1 MAGFNLTAQI
11 NLRGPG
17 NVKKVV
23 AGIQKQLS
31 GLKAD
36 VNLNIGKGTL
46 NTLQSANKKLLAIN
60 SSLQKVSS
68 NAKQANAA
76 VGQFAQTINSIG
88 TGNVSVKIQAAS
100 KATQQLGK
108 NAGITFKN
116 LKVARTEIEEFGRQ
130 SALAIRRFTAFASV
144 TSVIYGVNNAINQAL
159 SDFIKFDRQLVRI
172 AQVSGQTVGNLKG
185 LQGTIGELATGI
197 GVSSSSLAEV
207 SVTLTQAGFSIREV
221 EKALKALALTDVAPT
236 FNNLNDTVQG
246 SIALLRQFSIGTGQL
261 EASLSSINAVAAQFA
276 VESSDIISAIQR
288 AGGVFAAASR
298 GVSEGTDALNEFI
311 AIFTSVRATTREGAE
326 TIATGL
332 RTIFTRLQ
340 RESTIDALKEF
351 GVNLQDA
358 EGKFVGAYKAVQLL
372 SEGLGSLDPRDIRFS
387 KIVEELGG
395 FRQIGKVIPLI
406 GQFATAQEAL
416 RVAQTGQDSLAK
428 SNAQAQA
435 ALAVQFARVREE
447 FLRLVRDIAGT
458 DSFKG
463 LISGALSLASAMIK
477 VADAVKGVIP
487 IIGLLA
493 AAKGAS
499 AITQFAKGFGG
510 GLRRTQGF
518 ARGGTVPGTGNTDS
532 VPAMLT
538 PGEFVLRKSAVRAI
552 GTEKL
557 HKMNKYGS
565 GDTVKDIANT
575 AGVSKQLLR
584 SISRN
589 REQPFRTGVATN
601 ANDRFTANISYDST
615 SRTEVENYIKKLP
628 KKKQDSFR
636 SRIFGKNKE
645 LKGEAFE
652 QYLSAKKTKAARTS
666 SISKTY
672 PVDFHSGSFYGEAK
686 NVHTKLNEN
695 IFIDKLY
702 RARVLDGSYK
712 NRKDQAGRP
721 PSSESGQN
729 INLGKIKVFY
739 SKFAKGGFAEA
750 PIVDDITQASGSI
763 LPRPGSA
770 IQSLIASGGGAV
782 DIDRTLKRT
791 IGDKAYAKART
802 RGQET
807 ASLNKYFRDASVRLN
822 DIKSAPLTKFGE
834 ELKSAIQSR
843 QLDPK
848 KISIISKSSRV
859 KGVAEYLSELFG
871 IPTANMIF
879 TQGGSKQ
886 PALDAMRSKGP
897 RVNRVK
903 MATGGSVQDTVPA
916 MLTPGEF
923 VFSKES
929 ANRIGYGNL
938 RKMNTRP
945 QGFNKGGVVGYAN
958 GGLTGVRGGDIR
970 IGSGLTGQLEAL
982 EQAFVSLGLPVDQI
996 TKAVNNNGK
1005 VSRQTYLEF
1014 SKQAKANVRLAKA
1027 SAQTTAERK
1036 KAELVEKQLAAVRSG
1051 VAQQKTGSALLS
1063 NANSFANSQAFT
1075 SLILGAGGAAVAL
1088 ESLNTPLTS
1097 FGSTLI
1103 SSTASF
1109 VTAMVAAT
1117 SAATNFARTGFAQKI
1132 GGVLG
1137 KIPGIGKLGGVF
1149 LKAIPVVGAVTTAFG
1164 LVTGVVQAYYS
1175 YQRKQIELARKLTKA
1190 GLERATESAAKA
1202 LEKFSKD
1209 ASAINFAEVN
1219 RRIADQIAA
1228 GNADA
1233 EQIGKSVRLERQDT
1247 TGISG
1252 TMRELGAYI
1261 TFGYIDS
1268 IEDATRQN
1276 EDKVKAAAKQLA
1288 DTYAPALQNAQNVV
1302 FQKLAAG
1309 ATIKDLENAP
1319 AGSEEAKALNNLV
1332 EAALAADQTYQEQ
1345 VALAAQQGK
1354 QLTAQQINANRE
1366 RIRSELLTG
1375 NGTIALRDKL
1385 EQAARA
1391 QERLGRLQARLATSF
1406 EKLNNAVQQSAN
1418 LINFEAQNRQSAIDS
1433 SIAAARGEASIT
1445 EIRSR
1450 TANVLDNPL
1459 AYTPQER
1466 ADTRADLTRNLTPA
1480 LGESRAREV
1489 SALSTFDAAA
1499 IDKSFADVANNV
1511 AVAAAPSEI
1520 SEQIQDNL
1528 ALEIDKLRAA
1538 GATDAANN
1546 LQQQANEAASV
1557 LAQKLQKEEDPTKRQ
1572 TLIDETLE
1580 DLKKNFNE
1588 VRNQAVNLAKTFEQ
1602 TRINAF
1608 NQFAKNLAQAANLQN
1623 EALKYQQAAINASR
1637 NASDSINEAL
1647 TGFGPSVRELTAR
1660 QDADTARLTGGPT
1673 DPAGIKANF
1682 DALKASSSSLQQAF
1696 DDAVAAGDTAEAE
1709 RLARELTAV
1718 NNQLNNNRAA
1728 LERLAES
1735 ASKAAEAALAEV
1747 NERKRLQDANR
1758 QFAETLLTSGP
1769 EELKKL
1775 DESLVRANQRVNG
1788 FIPQAGASQRKR
1800 FFELLKQTG
1809 SVQQASQGVA
1819 AETRAE
1825 DLKFLQQTR
1834 DVRIMNMQDM
1844 GMTLEEA
1851 TQRANQDESRILGQ
1865 MGAEAGLGRLGRQ
1878 IVGRAAATTADR
1890 RNDPVMRD
1898 LITQYQ
1904 NAAAVQQQANEQLS
1918 LIASGAANE
1927 ALVESQKN
1935 LRTSIDDLNARIAG
1949 ADERSRP
1956 DGVNPG
1962 RGQVPAYR
1970 AAGGSIFQPRGTDT
1984 VPAMLT
1990 PGEFVVNRK
1999 ATQKNMGLLQ
2009 AINGGQV
2016 NTYSKGGKVLYLRG
2030 GGFAARDTNK
2040 DGVITVG
2047 VEDASGLTDTNNDGR
2062 ISFAEYMNTQSV
2074 NDPRMKDAVN
2084 KINQRL
2090 VKTGSI
2096 QNPQQYLA
2104 HEQYV
2109 DMIETFG
2116 PIAEEL
2122 ANYATQNS
2130 EKFLKRY
2137 QDYKAHMES
2146 GLPNDTKARERWFK
2160 KRDEFLS
2167 DSAFAWYA
2175 ATAQNTDPT
2184 GQKTSDFLGN
2194 VASGKA
2200 RAPGI
2205 FQIGNRALDIYQQKF
2220 DENINKGMNPNDARE
2235 GALDYLYT
2243 DTALAAYPGT
2253 REAVTRMAER
2263 RDTYRAIRGGGGT
2276 VTRLRASHQAGLQA
2290 ARKAQREGKDPQKA
2304 YNETRNKYLEDK
2316 AQEYKDRRIKQH
2328 VEGRGAKPLSNQ
2340 ELKDMGYSEIDIGL
2354 MNTKRFVALSEKEG
2368 TEEYKL
2374 AQEAKRRRE
2383 REERRRQADEEIKA
2397 SRERI
2402 REESRKEE
2410 EAKEAARKQ
2419 RLEEFKASPE
2429 GIAFQAEIDQR
2440 MQKVRDDF
2448 DAKRAAEASAKE
2460 GKVFDISTRKEID
2473 PVIDPFA
2480 SASAALNQ
2488 IQIQAEERLARS
2500 FKSGMQERAEQ
2511 LRIEEELQK
2520 QKALEDNHKATEKT
2534 KQWQAVQKHLVDDI
2548 EGRMEQLKAT
2558 GKVKTPARGGG
2569 TKEYQEYEKLRK
2581 RLEIVKAGGR
2591 KGTVQ
2596 LPLAQARRGKP
2607 LTPEQIKYNEETQK
2621 QNELLAFATSFYN
2634 DEGLMSPEAL
2644 AAAAEAPGVKQV
2656 LGTLESAAQA
2666 GKGVLQVAGG
2676 ALGTLVGAG
2685 AISVGEITK
2694 ELGILPD
2701 EAQAF
2706 IDTFGNVLT
2715 KDSIRM
2721 VKIGAGNT
2729 VSAGVNLRET
2739 YAGPSTD
2746 VDSIQIKRGTEQ
2758 LDKQRLAEADALGV
2772 GGAVRLAD
2780 LITELAADATIG
2792 DGLFTAAFKGG
2803 KLTVSGLRSIAQS
2816 EKAVEL
2822 LSKAGKIGPE
2832 ALELLQKSR
2841 NKLVEIGQYDVG
2853 EGLKRFNKFMS
2864 TPAVN
2869 PQQAKLQ
2876 AQLKATR
2883 QRALDA
2889 GVPPDRV
2896 DALMS
2901 DVLEDI
2907 SDRATIRSALSGP
2920 LDEAT
2925 DAAVKQ
2931 ERAARLRDIRKY
2943 TEDDA
2948 LKAAQGDT
2956 RLDSDTYAAVKQE
2969 LEFRARTYAKNT
2981 GRPVKE
2987 VTPKD
2992 IIESAGGDYDE
3003 YLRVKNAR
3011 LYTSKEV
3018 EYIVNSN
3025 DPLDALKYETQK
3037 GIRAREAGVDVRD
3050 VNRDSLETSPQVL
3063 TPEQKRLIQASQA
3076 SDANLRRTFP
3086 DMDAPDMPI
3095 NPLDDPNIK
3104 MEELTPQQIAQNRAV
3119 DAELLTTRQTVN
3131 PTTQGQAGRQP
3142 GIVSESPT
3150 TTAAKQKLTTSLNVS
3165 APANTQDITSLDV
3178 GGLPKY
3184 DAAQMMRDS
3193 SLWPSEIVTSTK
3205 VSNASG
3211 SIPTRRTKR
3220 TIPEGPLDTRDP
3232 TAPIQQ
3238 TSETISA
3245 GAIPG
3250 TGPIDVSAG
3259 SMRGA
3264 GTTDVQAIPTIPT
3277 SQKPRL
3283 TLDQDTEYRRML
3295 REGVDREEAAVI
3307 AQRFNNGGIVYASNG
3322 ALMPFKSRGTDTVPA
3337 MLTPGEFVVN
3347 RDATSKFL
3355 PTLRA
3360 INNGYSNHNQ
3370 MVNHLAGGGIVKG
3383 PQYLQAGG
3391 ITGRGANNGVSV
3403 GSKIEGMEE
3412 FKAMIAEFNQAVSGG
3427 TENMNNVVSQI
3438 SQASTAFSATAQS
3451 VNEAATNIPDR
3462 VNVAQNLRVDGIPE
3476 TLNDFSNNL
3485 LNSSVAQSTQQTAQ
3499 QFNDL
3504 NTKNEG
3510 SLGLPSPNNNAFIA

>member
-221 EKALKALALTDVAPT
+221 QKALKALALTDVAPT

-447 FLRLVRDIAGT
+447 FLKLVRDVAGT

-499 AITQFAKGFGG
+499 AITQFARGFGG

-518 ARGGTVPGTGNTDS
+518 ARGGTVPGSGNTDS

-538 PGEFVLRKSAVRAI
+538 PGEFVLRKSAVKAI

-557 HKMNKYGS
+557 HKMNNYAYG
-565 GDTVKDIANT
+565 GTVKNLSRYYPSIVKKTGYEKIKDRKLKDRSVFRKISPRTLSETEISTWQNSTDPDWMKFEKLLEKKYNT
-575 AGVSKQLLR
+575 GPRAENLGQSRFAILDFPETR
-584 SISRN
+584 S
-589 REQPFRTGVATN
+589 EAKF
-601 ANDRFTANISYDST
+601 
-615 SRTEVENYIKKLP
+615 LP
-628 KKKQDSFR
+628 KNARYGDNDS
-636 SRIFGKNKE
+636 I
-645 LKGEAFE
+645 KGNNPG
-652 QYLSAKKTKAARTS
+652 
-666 SISKTY
+666 SIA
-672 PVDFHSGSFYGEAK
+672 AK
-686 NVHTKLNEN
+686 NLFFENSQLTGDINEFPNILQTTALSNKPITTYWADPREFQAKL
-695 IFIDKLY
+695 
-702 RARVLDGSYK
+702 
-712 NRKDQAGRP
+712 
-721 PSSESGQN
+721 
-729 INLGKIKVFY
+729 
-739 SKFAKGGFAEA
+739 
-750 PIVDDITQASGSI
+750 TQKAS
-763 LPRPGSA
+763 
-770 IQSLIASGGGAV
+770 
-782 DIDRTLKRT
+782 
-791 IGDKAYAKART
+791 
-802 RGQET
+802 
-807 ASLNKYFRDASVRLN
+807 
-822 DIKSAPLTKFGE
+822 
-834 ELKSAIQSR
+834 
-843 QLDPK
+843 
-848 KISIISKSSRV
+848 
-859 KGVAEYLSELFG
+859 
-871 IPTANMIF
+871 
-879 TQGGSKQ
+879 
-886 PALDAMRSKGP
+886 
-897 RVNRVK
+897 
-903 MATGGSVQDTVPA
+903 GGSVQDTVPA

-923 VFSKES
+923 VMNAKS
-929 ANRIGYGNL
+929 AKAVGYGNL

-982 EQAFVSLGLPVDQI
+982 EQAFISLGLPVDQI

-1051 VAQQKTGSALLS
+1051 VAQQKTGSALVS

-1117 SAATNFARTGFAQKI
+1117 SAASNFARTGFAQKI
-1132 GGVLG
+1132 GGALG
-1137 KIPGIGKLGGVF
+1137 KIPGLAKLGGVF

-1175 YQRKQIELARKLTKA
+1175 YQRKQIALARELTKA

-1354 QLTAQQINANRE
+1354 QLTAQQIDANRK

-1418 LINFEAQNRQSAIDS
+1418 LINFEAETRQSAIDS

-1459 AYTPQER
+1459 AYTPGER
-1466 ADTRADLTRNLTPA
+1466 ADTRAELTRNLTPA

-1499 IDKSFADVANNV
+1499 IEKSFADVANNV

-1557 LAQKLQKEEDPTKRQ
+1557 LAQKLKDEQDPTKRQ

-1580 DLKKNFNE
+1580 NLKKNFNE

-1696 DDAVAAGDTAEAE
+1696 DEAVAAGDTAEAE

-1788 FIPQAGASQRKR
+1788 FMPQAGASQRKR

-1865 MGAEAGLGRLGRQ
+1865 MGREAGLGRLGRQ
-1878 IVGRAAATTADR
+1878 IVGRAVATTADR

-1904 NAAAVQQQANEQLS
+1904 NAAVVQQQANEQLS

-1927 ALVESQKN
+1927 ALVKSQEN

-1949 ADERSRP
+1949 ADIRSRP

-2062 ISFAEYMNTQSV
+2062 ISFAEYMNTQSI

-2090 VKTGSI
+2090 VKTGNI

-2122 ANYATQNS
+2122 ANYATQKNAD
-2130 EKFLKRY
+2130 FLKRY
-2137 QDYKAHMES
+2137 KDYKAHMES
-2146 GLPNDTKARERWFK
+2146 GMPNGAKAREQWFK

-2175 ATAQNTDPT
+2175 KTAENTDPT
-2184 GQKTSDFLGN
+2184 GQKTSDFLVN

-2205 FQIGNRALDIYQQKF
+2205 FQIGNRALGIYQQKF
-2220 DENINKGMNPNDARE
+2220 DENIKNGMNPNDARE

-2263 RDTYRAIRGGGGT
+2263 RDTYRAISGGGGDL
-2276 VTRLRASHQAGLQA
+2276 TRLRASHQAGLQA
-2290 ARKAQREGKDPQKA
+2290 ARKAQREGRDPQKA
-2304 YNETRNKYLEDK
+2304 YNESRDQYLKDK

-2328 VEGRGAKPLSNQ
+2328 IEGRGAKPLSNQ
-2340 ELKDMGYSEIDIGL
+2340 ELKDMGYDDMDIGL
-2354 MNTKRFVALSEKEG
+2354 MNAQRWTALSQKEG
-2368 TEEYKL
+2368 TEQYKM
-2374 AQEAKRRRE
+2374 AQEAKRNRE
-2383 REERRRQADEEIKA
+2383 K
-2397 SRERI
+2397 
-2402 REESRKEE
+2402 EESRKRIRAEIEASLERAVEE
-2410 EAKEAARKQ
+2410 GRREDEARAAASKK

-2429 GIAFQAEIDQR
+2429 GQAFQAEIDQR

-2448 DAKRAAEASAKE
+2448 DAKRAAEKKAADDKYM
-2460 GKVFDISTRKEID
+2460 KEI
-2473 PVIDPFA
+2473 
-2480 SASAALNQ
+2480 
-2488 IQIQAEERLARS
+2488 
-2500 FKSGMQERAEQ
+2500 
-2511 LRIEEELQK
+2511 
-2520 QKALEDNHKATEKT
+2520 
-2534 KQWQAVQKHLVDDI
+2534 
-2548 EGRMEQLKAT
+2548 
-2558 GKVKTPARGGG
+2558 
-2569 TKEYQEYEKLRK
+2569 
-2581 RLEIVKAGGR
+2581 
-2591 KGTVQ
+2591 
-2596 LPLAQARRGKP
+2596 
-2607 LTPEQIKYNEETQK
+2607 
-2621 QNELLAFATSFYN
+2621 TS
-2634 DEGLMSPEAL
+2634 
-2644 AAAAEAPGVKQV
+2644 
-2656 LGTLESAAQA
+2656 
-2666 GKGVLQVAGG
+2666 
-2676 ALGTLVGAG
+2676 
-2685 AISVGEITK
+2685 
-2694 ELGILPD
+2694 
-2701 EAQAF
+2701 
-2706 IDTFGNVLT
+2706 
-2715 KDSIRM
+2715 
-2721 VKIGAGNT
+2721 
-2729 VSAGVNLRET
+2729 VSAGGVDT
-2739 YAGPSTD
+2739 YLQSDPLARTLLSRDLGDARPRQSAEDFVGVST
-2746 VDSIQIKRGTEQ
+2746 K
-2758 LDKQRLAEADALGV
+2758 
-2772 GGAVRLAD
+2772 LAD
-2780 LITELAADATIG
+2780 LRNRKNYSLPDVRPAGLVDPLRPVEV
-2792 DGLFTAAFKGG
+2792 DGQLLPQQGPRTPANYAYE
-2803 KLTVSGLRSIAQS
+2803 
-2816 EKAVEL
+2816 EKQNHRERMQNE
-2822 LSKAGKIGPE
+2822 KI
-2832 ALELLQKSR
+2832 LLQ
-2841 NKLVEIGQYDVG
+2841 
-2853 EGLKRFNKFMS
+2853 
-2864 TPAVN
+2864 
-2869 PQQAKLQ
+2869 
-2876 AQLKATR
+2876 QLR
-2883 QRALDA
+2883 
-2889 GVPPDRV
+2889 
-2896 DALMS
+2896 
-2901 DVLEDI
+2901 
-2907 SDRATIRSALSGP
+2907 
-2920 LDEAT
+2920 
-2925 DAAVKQ
+2925 
-2931 ERAARLRDIRKY
+2931 
-2943 TEDDA
+2943 
-2948 LKAAQGDT
+2948 
-2956 RLDSDTYAAVKQE
+2956 
-2969 LEFRARTYAKNT
+2969 
-2981 GRPVKE
+2981 
-2987 VTPKD
+2987 
-2992 IIESAGGDYDE
+2992 
-3003 YLRVKNAR
+3003 
-3011 LYTSKEV
+3011 
-3018 EYIVNSN
+3018 
-3025 DPLDALKYETQK
+3025 
-3037 GIRAREAGVDVRD
+3037 
-3050 VNRDSLETSPQVL
+3050 
-3063 TPEQKRLIQASQA
+3063 
-3076 SDANLRRTFP
+3076 
-3086 DMDAPDMPI
+3086 
-3095 NPLDDPNIK
+3095 
-3104 MEELTPQQIAQNRAV
+3104 
-3119 DAELLTTRQTVN
+3119 
-3131 PTTQGQAGRQP
+3131 
-3142 GIVSESPT
+3142 
-3150 TTAAKQKLTTSLNVS
+3150 
-3165 APANTQDITSLDV
+3165 
-3178 GGLPKY
+3178 
-3184 DAAQMMRDS
+3184 
-3193 SLWPSEIVTSTK
+3193 
-3205 VSNASG
+3205 
-3211 SIPTRRTKR
+3211 
-3220 TIPEGPLDTRDP
+3220 
-3232 TAPIQQ
+3232 
-3238 TSETISA
+3238 
-3245 GAIPG
+3245 
-3250 TGPIDVSAG
+3250 
-3259 SMRGA
+3259 
-3264 GTTDVQAIPTIPT
+3264 
-3277 SQKPRL
+3277 
-3283 TLDQDTEYRRML
+3283 
-3295 REGVDREEAAVI
+3295 REEARRREAVEKYEE
-3307 AQRFNNGGIVYASNG
+3307 Q
-3322 ALMPFKSRGTDTVPA
+3322 
-3337 MLTPGEFVVN
+3337 TPEWLRN
-3347 RDATSKFL
+3347 ATEAVFL
-3355 PTLRA
+3355 HT
-3360 INNGYSNHNQ
+3360 HN
-3370 MVNHLAGGGIVKG
+3370 
-3383 PQYLQAGG
+3383 
-3391 ITGRGANNGVSV
+3391 
-3403 GSKIEGMEE
+3403 
-3412 FKAMIAEFNQAVSGG
+3412 
-3427 TENMNNVVSQI
+3427 
-3438 SQASTAFSATAQS
+3438 
-3451 VNEAATNIPDR
+3451 
-3462 VNVAQNLRVDGIPE
+3462 
-3476 TLNDFSNNL
+3476 
-3485 LNSSVAQSTQQTAQ
+3485 
-3499 QFNDL
+3499 
-3504 NTKNEG
+3504 
-3510 SLGLPSPNNNAFIA
+3510 